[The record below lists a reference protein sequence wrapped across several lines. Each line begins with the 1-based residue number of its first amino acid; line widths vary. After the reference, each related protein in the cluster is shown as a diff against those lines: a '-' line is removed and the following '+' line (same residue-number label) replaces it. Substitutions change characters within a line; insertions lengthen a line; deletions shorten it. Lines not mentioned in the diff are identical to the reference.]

1 MVNHQNALLKNA
13 EAARKR
19 AATKAQHHDAAM
31 AGTPQSPAA
40 PMLPAQQP
48 QLGNGTSAM
57 VTHPA
62 SMSILVLEHGKHGTE
77 RDLTPM
83 VLLGKSSLVLTS
95 PVYYASQCEFA
106 SSRWTLVIGRQC
118 YFIGSLSSLILL
130 TDANEE
136 SIHHTTEA
144 QPAIGNLT
152 DASSACLMEPG
163 VNTSEERSLSSGNAS
178 PETLAGTL
186 TPDIMSTPMKLPDLR
201 NKPQLV
207 QANGL
212 TPTPLRPAKN
222 LTHRSH
228 ALEPEGTSPLGK
240 ENIPL
245 TPPDLA
251 SVASVLGKR
260 STTLPSDEIIEVIAD
275 ESDELPDTEDKPR
288 KKKQKWS
295 LRTLQLTGAREKV
308 LLGSYSHFRFLLVTT
323 DPWVVD
329 EAADSLA
336 ITAWFMRLD
345 YLIANA
351 HYKGRPSPTLEELN
365 VIKQRRSQHR
375 GDIKK
380 AARLFVGHPG
390 NATFKFITPKDA
402 AGIKQNRDL
411 VEALTKRGAYTFADF
426 ASRQGLF
433 ETPLLPQII
442 GKVYFDDGIK
452 SEGLAFFGTDG
463 EIPFTV
469 VALVFAAILCAIDE
483 WKTGRHDTKNIAF
496 TKPLYEDS
504 YKTHLKNLQNW
515 AKHCSEKMKEP
526 QIPIDFRKKLYAQ
539 GKLFAGITDD
549 EPDADSQNIEE
560 DIFTAADFAANY
572 YATS

>member
-1 MVNHQNALLKNA
+1 
-13 EAARKR
+13 
-19 AATKAQHHDAAM
+19 M

-275 ESDELPDTEDKPR
+275 ESDKLPDTEDKPR

-329 EAADSLA
+329 EAADLLA

>member
-62 SMSILVLEHGKHGTE
+62 SMSIL
-77 RDLTPM
+77 
-83 VLLGKSSLVLTS
+83 
-95 PVYYASQCEFA
+95 
-106 SSRWTLVIGRQC
+106 
-118 YFIGSLSSLILL
+118 
-130 TDANEE
+130 
-136 SIHHTTEA
+136 
-144 QPAIGNLT
+144 
-152 DASSACLMEPG
+152 ACLMEPG

-240 ENIPL
+240 
-245 TPPDLA
+245 
-251 SVASVLGKR
+251 R

-308 LLGSYSHFRFLLVTT
+308 LL
-323 DPWVVD
+323 D